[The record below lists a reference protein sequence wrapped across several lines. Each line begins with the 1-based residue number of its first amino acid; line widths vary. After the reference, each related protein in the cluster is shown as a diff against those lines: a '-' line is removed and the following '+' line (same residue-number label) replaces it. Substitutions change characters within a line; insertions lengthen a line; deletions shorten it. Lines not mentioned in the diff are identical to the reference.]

1 MPALRQSCVYIMSN
15 VNCSV
20 FYIGVTSNLEVRV
33 WQHRNVTKDGF
44 TKRYNL
50 KRLVW
55 FEIFS
60 DISNAIAREKKLK
73 GWRREKKIALIAASN
88 PQWHDL
94 AADWFWSAVAAE
106 GSGPN
111 FVPTH
116 PSEAPSC

>member
-20 FYIGVTSNLEVRV
+20 LYIGVTSNLEVRV
-33 WQHRNVTKDGF
+33 WQHRNGTKDGF

-60 DISNAIAREKKLK
+60 DVSNAIAREKKLK
-73 GWRREKKIALIAASN
+73 GWRREKKIALIKALN
-88 PQWHDL
+88 PQWRDL
-94 AADWFWSAVAAE
+94 AADWF
-106 GSGPN
+106 
-111 FVPTH
+111 
-116 PSEAPSC
+116 